1 MIFEKESGFFPQHR
15 ADRYIRV
22 KASRTADTPRP
33 SLVERARSILAG
45 KQIGNLPAT
54 TFATPN
60 DTPELN
66 ALKALFGAPISMG
79 RGEKPVELLPAAAC
93 FLPLFINFKRRL
105 FMGKK
110 QTSPPVIPL
119 LKTVEQMSKIS
130 GIGENKLRELMDKG
144 EIEYVQ
150 NGNRRLIAESA
161 IWDWYNR
168 NKVPA
173 KASGGE

>member
-66 ALKALFGAPISMG
+66 ALKALFGAPISI
-79 RGEKPVELLPAAAC
+79 E
-93 FLPLFINFKRRL
+93 RRL